1 MQNRYG
7 KQTEFSGATIGNRR
21 GTPEKIRRATLPES
35 IRTCRNVG
43 ETLEIMSK
51 TYRNTDEI
59 QWGSHREPL
68 GDPVGNQEGDAP
80 QGNLEKHWKSCRNNM
95 GMQTKFSRETTGNRS
110 GYP

>member
-21 GTPEKIRRATLPES
+21 GTPKKLRRATLPES
-35 IRTCRNVG
+35 IRTCRNPG

-59 QWGSHREPL
+59 QWGSYREPL
-68 GDPVGNQEGDAP
+68 GDPVGKSGGRRSPRQPRETLEIVQKQHGDADEI
-80 QGNLEKHWKSCRNNM
+80 Q
-95 GMQTKFSRETTGNRS
+95 
-110 GYP
+110 